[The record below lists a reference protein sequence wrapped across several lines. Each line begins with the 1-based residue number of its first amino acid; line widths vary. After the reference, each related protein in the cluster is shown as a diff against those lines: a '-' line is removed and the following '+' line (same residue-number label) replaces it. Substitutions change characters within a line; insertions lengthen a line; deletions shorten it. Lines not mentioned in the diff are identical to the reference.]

1 MDQYVVTVE
10 RATIEV
16 WRVFAKNKDEAME
29 NYTDG
34 NNIVAQCE
42 GENFIS
48 VDKLAKD

>member
-16 WRVFAKNKDEAME
+16 WRVFAKDKDEAME

-34 NNIVAQCE
+34 NHIVEECK